1 MSNDITLS
9 AGVRANLLSLQ
20 NTATLM
26 QTTQN
31 RLATGKKVNSALDN
45 PISFFTSQ
53 SLQSRASDLN
63 ALLDSMSNGIQTIQ
77 AANNGLTSITST
89 VQSMQST
96 LNQALQD
103 SSWNS
108 SSYSIDSTTIGTA
121 SVKNLTFS
129 GGAVGSTAVNVAVN
143 SVATVG
149 TQSAVT
155 AAGTYQAPS
164 VAAAAVTNSG
174 KYDGLQG
181 AATYT
186 FKVNG
191 QDITLDSTTTGSQSG
206 DTLAHAKASIQTQL
220 DARFGAGTFTVGS
233 NIAGDGF
240 SITGKADGTNDVTI
254 SNQAG
259 TGAAAHQATFAGG
272 AFTALT
278 GADTYSFNFS
288 ADGGTTTHAITL
300 TTAQGASAAT
310 ARAAIQTQLDGF
322 YGAGAFTVSGTTG
335 ITISGKADG
344 SNSVQISAQ
353 AAPVNAGGATAAG
366 MGLGTTT
373 QSDTGTLDQT
383 VTGLGLG
390 TTTTTSTGT
399 PASPYNFTVNGDA
412 VTIAAGTGL
421 AAAVTSINSQLSA
434 VNSKFQAVNNGGK
447 LEIQE
452 ITAGGTALTLAGAD
466 ATTVF
471 GGTLTNTGTA
481 AGVAA
486 VQTVDQ
492 LVASINGNSSLAGK
506 VKATND
512 NGNLRIT
519 NLSLTDL
526 SVVGASS
533 TAVNGG
539 TGGSNTQTIAGNS
552 VRKGLV
558 QQFNTLRDQ
567 LDKYA
572 GDSSYNGINLL
583 SGDNLKLTLNET
595 GSSAVNIQAKDSNGN
610 VLSISSTALGINA
623 AANSSFDSAAGI
635 NSMLTGLTTALSTLR
650 SQGSAFGSNLST
662 VQNRQDFTKSM
673 INTLQTGADNL
684 VLADTNQE
692 GANLLALQ
700 TRQSLSTTALSMA
713 SQASQAVLQL
723 FQ

>member
-1 MSNDITLS
+1 MNNVTLS

-20 NTATLM
+20 STADMM

-31 RLATGKKVNSALDN
+31 RLATGNKVNSALDN

-53 SLQSRASDLN
+53 SLQSRAGDLN
-63 ALLDSMSNGIQTIQ
+63 SLLDSMSNGIQTIQ

-103 SSWNS
+103 SNWQSA
-108 SSYSIDSTTIGTA
+108 SYSIDSTTIGTG
-121 SVKNLTFS
+121 SVKNLTIS
-129 GGAVGSTAVNVAVN
+129 GGAVGTTAVNVAVN
-143 SVATVG
+143 SIATAG
-149 TQSAVT
+149 TQSTLSTSAN
-155 AAGTYQAPS
+155 YLAPS
-164 VAAAAVTNSG
+164 VADPSSVESG
-174 KYDGLQG
+174 AFYGLSG
-181 AATYT
+181 ASTYT

-191 QDITLDSTTTGSQSG
+191 QDITLTSATTGTQSG
-206 DTLAHAKASIQTQL
+206 DTLAHAKTSIQAQL
-220 DARFGAGTFTVGS
+220 DARFGSGAFTVG
-233 NIAGDGF
+233 NNTAGTGF
-240 SITGKADGTNDVTI
+240 SITGKADGTNDVVI

-259 TGAAAHQATFAGG
+259 TGAAATQATFAGG
-272 AFTALT
+272 AFTGLT
-278 GADTYSFNFS
+278 GADTYSFDFN
-288 ADGGTTTHAITL
+288 DGTTTHAITL
-300 TTAQGASAAT
+300 TQAQGSSAAN
-310 ARAAIQTQLDGF
+310 ARAAIQSQLDTH

-335 ITISGKADG
+335 ITITGKADG
-344 SNSVQISAQ
+344 SNSVIISNQ

-373 QSDTGTLDQT
+373 QTSNGAVANN

-390 TTTTTSTGT
+390 STTTTSYGT
-399 PASPYNFTVNGDA
+399 PADPYEFTVNGAA

-421 AAAVTSINSQLSA
+421 AAAVTSVNAQLSG
-434 VNSKFQAVNNGGK
+434 VNSKFQAFDDSGK
-447 LEIQE
+447 LGIRE
-452 ITAGGTALTLAGAD
+452 ITAQGTQLTLGGTD
-466 ATTVF
+466 AASLF

-486 VQTVDQ
+486 VKTVDQ
-492 LVASINGNSSLAGK
+492 LVASINGNSSLTGK

-519 NLSLTDL
+519 NLSLSDL
-526 SVVGASS
+526 TVVGATSS
-533 TAVNGG
+533 QVNGG
-539 TGGSNTQTIAGNS
+539 TGGANTQTIGGNS

-572 GDSSYNGINLL
+572 GDASYNGINLL

-595 GSSAVNIQAKDSNGN
+595 GSSAINIQAKDANGN
-610 VLSISSTALGINA
+610 TLSISSVALGINSA
-623 AANSSFDSAAGI
+623 TNSDFDSNTSI
-635 NSMLTGLTTALSTLR
+635 NSVLSTLTGALSTLR
-650 SQGSAFGSNLST
+650 SQGSSFGSNLSA
-662 VQNRQDFTKSM
+662 VQNRQTFTKSM
-673 INTLQTGADNL
+673 INTLQTGADKL
-684 VLADTNQE
+684 VLADTNEE

-700 TRQSLSTTALSMA
+700 TRRSLSTTALSMA
-713 SQASQAVLQL
+713 SQADQAVLQL

>member
-1 MSNDITLS
+1 MDMSDITLS
-9 AGVRANLLSLQ
+9 AGVRNNLLSLQ
-20 NTATLM
+20 NTAKLM
-26 QTTQN
+26 STTQS

-45 PISFFTSQ
+45 PISYFTSQ
-53 SLQSRASDLN
+53 SLQSRAGDLN

-103 SSWNS
+103 STWQSA
-108 SSYSIDSTTIGTA
+108 SYSIDATTIGTGA
-121 SVKNLTFS
+121 VKNLTFS
-129 GGAVGSTAVNVAVN
+129 GGSVTGTVNVALN
-143 SVATVG
+143 STTTTG

-155 AAGTYQAPS
+155 ASSAYLAPS
-164 VAAAAVTNSG
+164 VAAPASVSG
-174 KYDGLQG
+174 GTYNGLSG
-181 AATYT
+181 AATYA

-191 QDITLDSTTTGSQSG
+191 QDINLTSATTGSQSG
-206 DTLAHAKASIQTQL
+206 DTLAHAMSSIQTQL
-220 DARFGAGTFTVGS
+220 DARFGSGAFTVGS
-233 NIAGDGF
+233 NTAGDGF
-240 SITGKADGTNDVTI
+240 KITGNSGGTNDVSI

-259 TGAAAHQATFAGG
+259 TGAIAHQATEVGG
-272 AFTALT
+272 AYANLAAGETYTFQVNGQNISLNNTT
-278 GADTYSFNFS
+278 GGS
-288 ADGGTTTHAITL
+288 L
-300 TTAQGASAAT
+300 ASAVT
-310 ARAAIQTQLDGF
+310 NVQSQLDTAF
-322 YGAGAFTVSGTTG
+322 GAGNFTVSNNGSG
-335 ITISGKADG
+335 FTISGKADG
-344 SNSVQISAQ
+344 SNNVSISNQ
-353 AAPVNAGGATAAG
+353 AAAGGSAAAG
-366 MGLGTTT
+366 GLGFGTTT
-373 QSDTGTLDQT
+373 LTDNGTLDQT
-383 VTGLGLG
+383 VNGLGLG
-390 TTTTTSTGT
+390 TTTTTSNGT
-399 PASPYNFTVNGDA
+399 PDSPYNFTVNGDA
-412 VTIAAGTGL
+412 VTVAAGTGL

-434 VNSKFQAVNNGGK
+434 ANSKFQAVANGGK

-452 ITAGGTALTLAGAD
+452 ITAGGTALTLGGPD
-466 ATTVF
+466 AATVF

-481 AGVAA
+481 AGTAA

-492 LVASINGNSSLAGK
+492 LVSSINGNTSLSGK

-519 NLSLTDL
+519 NLSTSDL

-533 TAVNGG
+533 TNVTGG
-539 TGGSNTQTIAGNS
+539 TGGTDTQTIGGNS

-583 SGDNLKLTLNET
+583 TGDNLKLTLNET
-595 GSSAVNIQAKDSNGN
+595 GSSAISIQSKDANGHAFSINSTNLGIDQAQNSNFDSND
-610 VLSISSTALGINA
+610 T
-623 AANSSFDSAAGI
+623 I
-635 NSMLTGLTTALSTLR
+635 NSMLGTLTTALSTLR
-650 SQGSAFGSNLST
+650 SQASSFGSNLST
-662 VQNRQDFTKSM
+662 VQNRQDFTNNM

-713 SQASQAVLQL
+713 AQSDQAVLQL
-723 FQ
+723 FG

>member
-1 MSNDITLS
+1 MSNGITLS

-20 NTATLM
+20 NTAQLM

-45 PISFFTSQ
+45 PINFFTSQ
-53 SLQSRASDLN
+53 SLQSRAGDLN
-63 ALLDSMSNGIQTIQ
+63 SLLDSMSNGIQTIQ

-103 SSWNS
+103 SSWQS
-108 SSYSIDSTTIGTA
+108 ASYSIDSTTIGTG
-121 SVKNLTFS
+121 SVKNLSFS
-129 GGAVGSTAVNVAVN
+129 GGGVTGTVNIAVN
-143 SVATVG
+143 SIATAG

-155 AAGTYQAPS
+155 AASSYLAPS
-164 VAAAAVTNSG
+164 VAAAAVVNSG

-191 QDITLDSTTTGSQSG
+191 QDITLDSTTSGSQSG

-220 DARFGAGTFTVGS
+220 DARFGSGTFTVGS

-259 TGAAAHQATFAGG
+259 TGAVAHQASVAGG
-272 AFTALT
+272 AYT
-278 GADTYSFNFS
+278 GLGAGETYTFNVNGQ
-288 ADGGTTTHAITL
+288 AINLNNTTGGTLANAVTNV
-300 TTAQGASAAT
+300 QS
-310 ARAAIQTQLDGF
+310 QLDTAF
-322 YGAGAFTVSGTTG
+322 GAGNFTVTNNGTG
-335 ITISGKADG
+335 MTISGKADG
-344 SNSVQISAQ
+344 SNSVSITGQ
-353 AAPVNAGGATAAG
+353 AAAGGTATAAG
-366 MGLGTTT
+366 IGLGTTT
-373 QSDTGTLDQT
+373 NADTGTLDQT

-390 TTTTTSTGT
+390 TTTSTSTGT

-412 VTIAAGTGL
+412 VSIAAGTGL

-434 VNSKFQAVNNGGK
+434 VNSKFQAVANGGK

-452 ITAGGTALTLAGAD
+452 IAAGGTALTLGGPD
-466 ATTVF
+466 ASTVF

-486 VQTVDQ
+486 VKTVDQ
-492 LVASINGNSSLAGK
+492 LVSAINGDAGLTGK

-512 NGNLRIT
+512 NGSLRIT
-519 NLSLTDL
+519 NLSLADL
-526 SVVGASS
+526 SVVGANS
-533 TAVNGG
+533 TQVNGG
-539 TGGSNTQTIAGNS
+539 TGGSNTQTIAGNT

-572 GDSSYNGINLL
+572 TDSSYNGINLL

-595 GSSAVNIQAKDSNGN
+595 GSSAINIQAKDANGN
-610 VLSISSTALGINA
+610 TLSINSTALGINN
-623 AANSSFDSAAGI
+623 AANSDFDSNTSI
-635 NSMLTGLTTALSTLR
+635 NSVLSTLTSALSTLR

-713 SQASQAVLQL
+713 SQADQAVLQL